1 MRRSLLIIFILFSGL
16 LLQAQGGCTDPLAN
30 NYSASATVNDG
41 SCTYD
46 ATGFMPQ
53 IKYELPAEV
62 LETSGLI
69 FNNGKLY
76 TFNDSGGAAVIYRL
90 DSLNGQIDQ
99 RITISNAQNIDWED
113 IAKDANYLYI
123 GDFGNNLGNRTDLMI
138 YRIPLSSIPADGDIS
153 ISADIIN
160 FSFSDQTDFSV
171 RNRDHDHDCEAMIVD
186 QQNIHLFSKNWI
198 DGNSKWYTLPKT
210 PGTHTAQYQQS
221 FASNGLI
228 TGADISADGTK
239 IALVGYVENVW
250 QPFIWL
256 MFDYDGTQYFSGN
269 KRRIDFPLL
278 LGNQMEAI
286 AYEGNSNLFISAEQ
300 TQVANQRLFR
310 LSTSSWINSQN
321 TALSEIDVPFTIE
334 ISPNPVKRGNVEIRI
349 NGLFDDFEINII
361 DSTGKVLRS
370 KYLKSNQTEYCY
382 RIKINKKHLQSGI
395 YFIHLNTK
403 KHKLVKKLIIL

>member
-1 MRRSLLIIFILFSGL
+1 
-16 LLQAQGGCTDPLAN
+16 
-30 NYSASATVNDG
+30 
-41 SCTYD
+41 
-46 ATGFMPQ
+46 
-53 IKYELPAEV
+53 
-62 LETSGLI
+62 
-69 FNNGKLY
+69 
-76 TFNDSGGAAVIYRL
+76 
-90 DSLNGQIDQ
+90 
-99 RITISNAQNIDWED
+99 
-113 IAKDANYLYI
+113 
-123 GDFGNNLGNRTDLMI
+123 
-138 YRIPLSSIPADGDIS
+138 
-153 ISADIIN
+153 
-160 FSFSDQTDFSV
+160 
-171 RNRDHDHDCEAMIVD
+171 
-186 QQNIHLFSKNWI
+186 
-198 DGNSKWYTLPKT
+198 
-210 PGTHTAQYQQS
+210 
-221 FASNGLI
+221 
-228 TGADISADGTK
+228 
-239 IALVGYVENVW
+239 
-250 QPFIWL
+250 